1 MNGGEIIGRVLKAQ
15 GVGALFTLCGG
26 HISPILV
33 GCKRL
38 GIRVVDTRHEATAVF
53 AADAAGRL
61 TGTPGVAAVTAGPG
75 VTNTLTALTNARLAQ
90 SPLVLLGGAT
100 ATVLRNRGA
109 LQDIDQI
116 ALVRS
121 SVKWAA
127 KARHVRELEP
137 LLREAFRIAASDTP
151 GPVFLECPVDLLYD
165 ESLVRGWYAA
175 ASAPPPG
182 AGLAQRALARYLTW
196 HLDRQ
201 FAGVQAP
208 QAEPVAAA
216 VSPAPADSD
225 VSAAARRLGEAKQP
239 VMVIGSQALLEPARV
254 PALVQAIERLGVPV
268 YLSGMARGLLGA
280 GHPLQL
286 RHKRKE
292 ALREAD
298 CVILAG
304 VPCDFRLNYGQ
315 DIRRRASLIAANRSR
330 RDLRL
335 NRRPDVGALADAGAF
350 VRALAAAGTA
360 PPEHWTPWRAKL
372 KEREAARDAQIV
384 TDAARAGAGGV
395 NPLALCRAIEAQL
408 PDDSLVVADG
418 GDFVGTASYIVRP
431 RGPLRWL
438 DPGVFGTLG
447 VGAGFALGA
456 AVSRPR
462 TEVWA
467 LFGDGALGY
476 SLVEFDSFA
485 RHGIPL
491 IAVVGN
497 DAGWTQILR
506 EQEEVL
512 KDDVG
517 CRLAP
522 TDYHAAAAALGG
534 EGLVIRT
541 DAEIAPVLARARERA
556 RAGKSVLV
564 NALLARTDFRKGSI
578 SL

>member
-1 MNGGEIIGRVLKAQ
+1 MNGGKIIGRVLKAQ

-61 TGTPGVAAVTAGPG
+61 TGIPGVAAVTAGPG

-116 ALVRS
+116 ALARS

-127 KARHVRELEP
+127 KARQVRELEP
-137 LLREAFRIAASDTP
+137 LLREAFRIAASGTP

-165 ESLVRGWYAA
+165 EALVRSWYAT

-182 AGLAQRALARYLTW
+182 AGLAQRALARYLSW

-201 FAGVQAP
+201 FADVQAP
-208 QAEPVAAA
+208 RAEPAAA
-216 VSPAPADSD
+216 VVPPAPADSD
-225 VSAAARRLGEAKQP
+225 VSAAARRLGGSKQP

-254 PALVQAIERLGVPV
+254 PTLVQAIERLGVPV

-360 PPEHWTPWRAKL
+360 PPEHWKAWHAKL

-384 TDAARAGAGGV
+384 ADAARGGTGGV

-447 VGAGFALGA
+447 VGAGFVLGA
-456 AVSRPR
+456 AVSRPH

-476 SLVEFDSFA
+476 SLMEFDSFA

-541 DAEIAPVLARARERA
+541 DAEIAPVLARARELA
-556 RAGKSVLV
+556 RAGKPVLV